1 MQIVMSKTDKLMCK
15 EVGKYMI
22 GELLPKTLWRVE
34 GTYRFL
40 RGQII
45 SKFLF

>member
-15 EVGKYMI
+15 EVGKYII
-22 GELLPKTLWRVE
+22 GELLLKTLWRVE

-40 RGQII
+40 SGQII
-45 SKFLF
+45 SKF